1 MTPFDFALSGEATR
15 TLLGCARRQRRQA
28 EHVLDL
34 LVADPLKQPDFRE
47 RIPSGRDL
55 AVLVV
60 GDVVVT
66 YWVDQ
71 AEREVRVVRIEF
83 VQ

>member
-1 MTPFDFALSGEATR
+1 MSPFDFALSGEATR
-15 TLLGCARRQRRQA
+15 GLLGCTRRQRRQA

-34 LVADPLKQPDFRE
+34 LVADPLRQPDFRE
-47 RIPSGRDL
+47 KIPSGRDL

-60 GDVVVT
+60 GDVVVI

-71 AEREVRVVRIEF
+71 AARKMRVVRVEF
-83 VQ
+83 V